1 MTDVAATA
9 EATAIQPAAAR
20 YRAAERAFWAHHS
33 APVPTERWVD
43 VSSLGLR
50 VRVLDAGSGPP
61 VLFIHGGPNAGTT
74 WAPLAGGLT
83 GRRSLALDRPGCGLS
98 DRLSSETFEPGRIGP
113 AMADVGV
120 AVIEQLAEGSVDLV
134 ASSFGGACALWLAER
149 RPDLVRR
156 LVLEGAPAIDGMRA
170 ALNIRMLAAG
180 PIGRFIARQ
189 PATRGILRMT
199 FRQLGHRRLV
209 ERGWPTGPDLDW
221 GLSMMNDTRTMASEV
236 TMIQAAATWRGF
248 KPGRLFDPAAL
259 PRIAVP
265 TLWLWGE
272 RDPFGDEALG
282 RRWAA
287 AMPFATFEVQ
297 PGAGHL
303 PWIDDPEH
311 HARRI
316 ETFLSTGH

>member
-9 EATAIQPAAAR
+9 DATGLQPPAAR
-20 YRAAERAFWAHHS
+20 YRAAERAFWAHHG
-33 APVPTERWVD
+33 APAPMERWVE

-50 VRVLDAGSGPP
+50 VRVLEAGSGPA

-74 WAPLAGGLT
+74 WAPLAAGLT

-98 DRLSSETFEPGRIGP
+98 DLLPSAALEPGRIGP
-113 AMADVGV
+113 AMADVGM
-120 AVIEQLAEGSVDLV
+120 AVIEQLAEGPVDLV

-170 ALNIRMLAAG
+170 AMNIRMLAAG

-189 PATRGILRMT
+189 PARRGVLRMT

-209 ERGWPTGPDLDW
+209 ESGWPAGPDLDW
-221 GLSMMNDTRTMASEV
+221 GLSMMNDTPTMASEV
-236 TMIQAAATWRGF
+236 KLIQAAATWRGF

-259 PRIAVP
+259 SRLASP

-272 RDPFGDEALG
+272 HDPFGNETLG
-282 RRWAA
+282 RGWAS
-287 AMPFATFEVQ
+287 AMPSATFEVQ

-303 PWIDDPEH
+303 PWIDDPER

-316 ETFLSTGH
+316 ETFLATGH

>member
-1 MTDVAATA
+1 MTDVTATA
-9 EATAIQPAAAR
+9 KTTAMQPPAAR
-20 YRAAERAFWAHHS
+20 YRAAERAFWAHHG
-33 APVPTERWVD
+33 APVPTERWVE
-43 VSSLGLR
+43 VPSLGLR

-74 WAPLAGGLT
+74 WAPLVAGLT

-98 DRLSSETFEPGRIGP
+98 DRLPPEALEPGRLEP

-120 AVIEQLAEGSVDLV
+120 AVIEQLAEGPVDLV
-134 ASSFGGACALWLAER
+134 ASSFGGACALWLARR

-170 ALNIRMLAAG
+170 AMNIRMLAAG

-189 PATRGILRMT
+189 RARRGVLRMT

-209 ERGWPTGPDLDW
+209 DSGWPTGPDLEW
-221 GLSMMNDTRTMASEV
+221 GLSMMNDTPTMASEV
-236 TMIQAAATWRGF
+236 KLIQTGATWRGF
-248 KPGRLFDPAAL
+248 KPGWLFDPAAL
-259 PRIAVP
+259 SSLATP

-272 RDPFGDEALG
+272 HDPFGSEALG
-282 RRWAA
+282 RGWAS
-287 AMPFATFEVQ
+287 AMRLATFEVQ
-297 PGAGHL
+297 PDAGHL
-303 PWIDDPEH
+303 PWMDDPER

-316 ETFLSTGH
+316 ETFLSEGS